1 MKWTTGRLQS
11 NNLHSIKCLL
21 RLKILEGYGGRCGEV
36 TLDNENTTQAEI
48 DKVCVLM
55 ALAVTREGKS
65 PTSLFGNLPGSQ
77 QDF

>member
-1 MKWTTGRLQS
+1 MKWTSGTFHQYPEL
-11 NNLHSIKCLL
+11 LIKYFL

-36 TLDNENTTQAEI
+36 TLDNENTSQAEI